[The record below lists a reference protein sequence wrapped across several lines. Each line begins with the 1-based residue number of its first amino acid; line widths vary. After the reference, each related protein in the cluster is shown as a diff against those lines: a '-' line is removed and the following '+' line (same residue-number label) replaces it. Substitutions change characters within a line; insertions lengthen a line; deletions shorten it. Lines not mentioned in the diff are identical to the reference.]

1 MKKILDLEGTFGFFS
16 GEIVGNI
23 LLLSFEENL
32 MQQAT
37 NDTDQMNYVIAD
49 ETLKE
54 TAQEFNTVIRSAE
67 KLINT
72 ADLPESVQP
81 IVNAFALVETQTEKI
96 MIKKT

>member
-1 MKKILDLEGTFGFFS
+1 
-16 GEIVGNI
+16 
-23 LLLSFEENL
+23 

-37 NDTDQMNYVIAD
+37 NDTDQMNYVIAA

-81 IVNAFALVETQTEKI
+81 IY
-96 MIKKT
+96 KKNMKKVKTNWKSRLKRV